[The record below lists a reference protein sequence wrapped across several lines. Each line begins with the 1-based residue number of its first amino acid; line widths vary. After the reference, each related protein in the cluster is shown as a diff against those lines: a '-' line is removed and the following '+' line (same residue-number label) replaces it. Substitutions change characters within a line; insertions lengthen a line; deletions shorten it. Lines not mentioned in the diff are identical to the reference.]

1 MHLTDHDLKQIHQEY
16 LASLSPEQLLHLSEK
31 MLDDLRN
38 ARDRLN
44 QTPQNSSRPSGSY
57 ALWEQESFSNK
68 KNQSDDTDNTKKK
81 ETSENAGKETKSE
94 QQTDASTEQS
104 QSEYQCNNRPGSKR
118 KPGKQPG
125 AKGVG
130 RRVEL
135 PITGKKIHKASK
147 CAACGESFAE
157 EVPFQ
162 SKTGLYVL
170 DIERETCGIQVTHVK
185 HLYGE
190 RLCHCGHL
198 TQTKP
203 ARCEEEPEWTVPLSQ
218 WHLVGPTLASLIISL
233 SLRMRLSRPRIREFL
248 QDWLGITLS
257 TGCIN
262 QCITEGGRAAAPL
275 EDELVAEIQQS
286 ELLYA
291 DETGWKESGRTVWL
305 WVLRT
310 ATVTYYMIGRR
321 SWDVIADVMEQFA
334 GWLMSDGYGQYR
346 KYGKRLRCLAHIIR
360 KARGLA
366 ESCHPEVAEFGKKV
380 LENLRL
386 FIKGIYEAR
395 GDPTIDLPKKFS
407 QELTQLKEL
416 SEQHRDHQHDKTRK
430 LARELLND
438 WDAIWKVLEYPELP
452 ITNNVAERSL
462 RHWVIARK
470 ISYGT
475 RTKQGSHAYTLL
487 ASVIDT
493 CRQRGISP
501 WPYIAEVI
509 TERRQGNDAPPIPQ
523 PVS

>member
-1 MHLTDHDLKQIHQEY
+1 MRLTNQDLKQIDQEY
-16 LASLSPEQLLHLSEK
+16 LASLRPEQLLYLSQK
-31 MLDDLRN
+31 MLADLRD

-57 ALWEQESFSNK
+57 APWEQAAFANDKNETEPKEKEEKQEGKEDNKSKNKAQTDDEQSNK
-68 KNQSDDTDNTKKK
+68 Q
-81 ETSENAGKETKSE
+81 
-94 QQTDASTEQS
+94 
-104 QSEYQCNNRPGSKR
+104 PGSKR

-125 AKGVG
+125 AAGVG

-135 PITGKKIHKASK
+135 PVTGEKIHKATE
-147 CAACGESFAE
+147 CAGCGEEFAAKTA
-157 EVPFQ
+157 FQ
-162 SKTGLYVL
+162 PTTGLYVL
-170 DIERETCGIQVTHVK
+170 DIEREESGIQITHVK
-185 HLYGE
+185 HIYGE
-190 RLCHCGHL
+190 RHCHCGHV

-203 ARCEEEPEWTVPLSQ
+203 GRCDPEVGWSVELTE
-218 WHLVGPTLASLIISL
+218 WHLVGATLASLIICL

-257 TGCIN
+257 LGCID
-262 QCITEGGRAAAPL
+262 QCIAESGRATAPL
-275 EDELVAEIQQS
+275 EEELIAEIQRS
-286 ELLYA
+286 ELLHA
-291 DETGWKESGRTVWL
+291 DETGWKESGKTVWL

-310 ATVTYYMIGRR
+310 ATVTLYMIGRR
-321 SWDVIADVMEQFA
+321 SWDVIADIMEQFA

-360 KARGLA
+360 KTRGLA
-366 ESCHPEVAEFGKKV
+366 ESCQPEAAEFGKEV
-380 LENLRL
+380 LETLSL
-386 FIKGIYEAR
+386 FINGIYEAR
-395 GDPTIDLPKKFS
+395 GDPTIELLERFS
-407 QELTQLKEL
+407 QELAQLKERCQQYR
-416 SEQHRDHQHDKTRK
+416 EHDHDKTKK

-438 WDAIWKVLEYPELP
+438 WDAIWKVLEHPELP
-452 ITNNVAERSL
+452 ITNNIAERSL

-475 RTKQGSHAYTLL
+475 RTKQGSHAYTAL

-509 TERRQGNDAPPIPQ
+509 VERRKGNPAPPLPQ
-523 PVS
+523 PVR